1 MKERG
6 AGARREVNWVLISRT
21 REGMEV
27 EEEEGGEGEVGER
40 ANTGTAQRNQVK
52 KSEKVNLQL
61 RKKISLQ
68 PVPLF
73 LDLSQSEVTV
83 SSGM

>member
-27 EEEEGGEGEVGER
+27 EEEGGDGEVGER
-40 ANTGTAQRNQVK
+40 ANTGTAQRNKVK

>member
-1 MKERG
+1 MAMKERG

-27 EEEEGGEGEVGER
+27 EEGGDEEVGER

-52 KSEKVNLQL
+52 KF
-61 RKKISLQ
+61 
-68 PVPLF
+68 LF
-73 LDLSQSEVTV
+73 SW
-83 SSGM
+83 SSARVR

>member
-1 MKERG
+1 MAMKERG

-27 EEEEGGEGEVGER
+27 EEEEGGDGEVGER

-52 KSEKVNLQL
+52 KF
-61 RKKISLQ
+61 
-68 PVPLF
+68 LF
-73 LDLSQSEVTV
+73 SW
-83 SSGM
+83 SSARVR

>member
-27 EEEEGGEGEVGER
+27 EEEEGGDGEVGER

-52 KSEKVNLQL
+52 KREKSICSY
-61 RKKISLQ
+61 KKISLQ

-73 LDLSQSEVTV
+73 LELSQSEVTV

>member
-27 EEEEGGEGEVGER
+27 EEEEGGDGEVGER
-40 ANTGTAQRNQVK
+40 ANTGTAQRIC
-52 KSEKVNLQL
+52 SY
-61 RKKISLQ
+61 KKISLQ

>member
-27 EEEEGGEGEVGER
+27 EEEEGGDGEVGER
-40 ANTGTAQRNQVK
+40 ANTGTAQRIC
-52 KSEKVNLQL
+52 SY
-61 RKKISLQ
+61 KKISLQ

-73 LDLSQSEVTV
+73 LELSQSEVTV